1 MNIIEQLCGYG
12 KAKKWLDENSADIE
26 WKHLGYYRRELL
38 EYRRQHNIFE
48 VGDKVVLKNSGLG
61 SCNDPVYEVVRINK
75 RDLLCEL
82 DCGWYGY
89 SHHLR
94 HATDEDL
101 IKLLLKLGRKKAELL
116 LQQGNFISH
125 DISKY
130 LESINIIGGF
140 GSVSLAKKF
149 LKDDGGN
156 ETIFGVEILRVKAA
170 INDVEKFIKIK
181 KDFNCRDYWNT

>member
-1 MNIIEQLCGYG
+1 MSLIEQLGGYG
-12 KAKKWLDENSADIE
+12 ETKKHIDSYWCDDNNKAYLLEK
-26 WKHLGYYRRELL
+26 LL
-38 EYRRQHNIFE
+38 EYRRHHNIFE
-48 VGDKVVLKNSGLG
+48 VGDLVTYKAYFKGVWCEGFGKITEIDEDL
-61 SCNDPVYEVVRINK
+61 EVVNIN
-75 RDLLCEL
+75 ENV
-82 DCGWYGY
+82 GVAV
-89 SHHLR
+89 SEIE
-94 HATDEDL
+94 HASDEDL

-140 GSVSLAKKF
+140 GSISLAKKF
-149 LKDDGGN
+149 LKDDGGS

-170 INDVEKFIKIK
+170 INDVENFIKIK